1 MRVPDYY
8 QITVLHLTYNSHMKT
23 YGDNER
29 NMLAPLT
36 KAHINITEGGGATL
50 GSDMTLH
57 LVGVFVIV

>member
-1 MRVPDYY
+1 
-8 QITVLHLTYNSHMKT
+8 MKT

-36 KAHINITEGGGATL
+36 KAHINITGGGGGTL

-57 LVGVFVIV
+57 LEGVFVIV